1 MIKRIILFLTLFGI
15 ISCEDLITPDLP
27 TNEPILVVDAWI
39 NNLEKSQVIKLSK
52 TQDYLD
58 SSSPVPA
65 VGANVEVIDE
75 FGNVFSFIENK
86 AGEYVWFP
94 DEIVKTIGEIGT
106 AFYLNIQFDGKNIIS
121 ESYLNRTSTIDSVN
135 FVRGQVP
142 EDSYYAEFWSREE
155 EGVGDAY
162 WVKTYKNGEKQVGLG
177 DIITVSYTHLR
188 AHET

>member
-1 MIKRIILFLTLFGI
+1 MIKKIILFLTLVGI

-121 ESYLNRTSTIDSVN
+121 ESRLLRTCCQQTN
-135 FVRGQVP
+135 FKNIEVI
-142 EDSYYAEFWSREE
+142 
-155 EGVGDAY
+155 
-162 WVKTYKNGEKQVGLG
+162 VK
-177 DIITVSYTHLR
+177 
-188 AHET
+188 